1 MALVSTL
8 TFLDTFVVGLIN
20 PIYPTLV
27 QNALLGATL
36 YAAVK
41 REPHRDELRPLV
53 GEGNSAVE
61 HEIAV

>member
-1 MALVSTL
+1 MQLETWL
-8 TFLDTFVVGLIN
+8 
-20 PIYPTLV
+20 
-27 QNALLGATL
+27 LLGERL

-53 GEGNSAVE
+53 GEGNSTVD

>member
-1 MALVSTL
+1 MLARMVAAAAAARTWAVAAMQLETWL
-8 TFLDTFVVGLIN
+8 
-20 PIYPTLV
+20 
-27 QNALLGATL
+27 LLGERL

-61 HEIAV
+61 STYEIAV

>member
-1 MALVSTL
+1 MLARMVAAAAAARTWAAGAVAAMQLETWL
-8 TFLDTFVVGLIN
+8 
-20 PIYPTLV
+20 
-27 QNALLGATL
+27 LLGERL

-53 GEGNSAVE
+53 GEGNSTVD